1 MAWKYRCDSCGC
13 YLDPGEGLLC
23 EECRQKIR
31 EWTRKGRQLDVLL
44 DLDEPQI
51 RLKLEEMVHV
61 CK

>member
-1 MAWKYRCDSCGC
+1 MAWKYRCDSCDC
-13 YLDPGEGLLC
+13 YLDSGEGLLC

-31 EWTRKGRQLDVLL
+31 DRTRKGGQLDAMLN
-44 DLDEPQI
+44 LDEPQI

>member
-31 EWTRKGRQLDVLL
+31 YRTRKAGQLDAML